1 MEVFYT
7 KRAIQAIDV
16 IVDFVESKNT
26 LESK

>member
-7 KRAIQAIDV
+7 KKTIQAIDV